1 MENNMQNKADIVELK
16 AEASALCR
24 SVSKHIQGLD
34 EDISRLIDI
43 IDSMTRLQLRPEIS
57 SYLSELSKS
66 LCWPFGDLDVMESS
80 LKQFK
85 ERMEE
90 YRNWFKKSPD

>member
-1 MENNMQNKADIVELK
+1 MQNKADIVELK